1 MGQFSACAG
10 ERRKRYVIPIG
21 PFDELIQRE
30 AGLVSAVIR
39 IVVDMGNFK
48 ASFRQ
53 RGGCNGFYETSSKD
67 DCSCSHMACQLHE
80 ETSS

>member
-10 ERRKRYVIPIG
+10 ERREGFVIPIG
-21 PFDELIQRE
+21 PFDEFIQRE

-53 RGGCNGFYETSSKD
+53 RAGK
-67 DCSCSHMACQLHE
+67 
-80 ETSS
+80 

>member
-1 MGQFSACAG
+1 MREKWSIGVHGAVSACAG
-10 ERRKRYVIPIG
+10 ERRKRYVVLIG

-30 AGLVSAVIR
+30 AGLVSAVVR

-53 RGGCNGFYETSSKD
+53 RAGK
-67 DCSCSHMACQLHE
+67 
-80 ETSS
+80 